1 LSHGFQWRIRGAGYT
16 PAKIPVAAL
25 HYGELSPSIQTK
37 KPFFNILTES
47 STVKLFLDAVA
58 RDDEYAKCLLSKN
71 CIKNID
77 LLALKETFING
88 GFKVLFG
95 NDSVSAV
102 PGSKNC
108 RTNTVLLINNKQRTI
123 LRLYMVR
130 EPDQFGQWKIFS
142 VEKE

>member
-1 LSHGFQWRIRGAGYT
+1 LSHSFQWRIHGLGYT
-16 PAKIPVAAL
+16 PIKIPAASL
-25 HYGELSPSIQTK
+25 HYGELFQSRR
-37 KPFFNILTES
+37 PFFNILTES

-58 RDDEYAKCLLSKN
+58 HDDEYAKCLISKN

-77 LLALKETFING
+77 LSALRETFANG

-95 NDSVSAV
+95 HDSAFAV
-102 PGSKNC
+102 PDSKNC
-108 RTNTVLLINNKQRTI
+108 RTNTVLLINNKQKTI